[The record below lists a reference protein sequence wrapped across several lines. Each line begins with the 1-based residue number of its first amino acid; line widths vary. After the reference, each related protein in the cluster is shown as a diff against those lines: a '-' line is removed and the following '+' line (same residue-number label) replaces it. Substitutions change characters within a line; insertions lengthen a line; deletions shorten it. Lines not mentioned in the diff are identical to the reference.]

1 MRTSVAPAFAMAA
14 ARSRRS
20 ASRGGGSQQ
29 GGSGGEA
36 TRKRRDG
43 RWLAYAALAAAIS
56 GIAWSAIFIRWSA
69 IPGPSSAFYRV
80 AIAGAILVPWWG
92 ITALASPR
100 ERSRIA
106 STSRRAYLL
115 ALGGGIFFGLDLA
128 LYNTAVMRTT
138 ATTATLFGNNAP
150 IFVGIGSWLFF
161 RRRPARSFW
170 IGLGCA
176 MLGAAILLVATAR
189 GNNSGSDLTGA
200 AMSLAAA
207 AFFAAYLLTTEHV
220 REEMDTL
227 SFNAAAIVGSVA
239 TVLVVCLLLGSPLG
253 GFTTRTWLALL
264 GLGLISQLGAYLA
277 LTYALG
283 HVPAT
288 IGSVSLLA
296 QVPLTAILAVP
307 LLGEPLTLPYLIG
320 GGFVLAGIYIVT
332 VGSR

>member
-1 MRTSVAPAFAMAA
+1 MPEH
-14 ARSRRS
+14 RRH
-20 ASRGGGSQQ
+20 
-29 GGSGGEA
+29 EP
-36 TRKRRDG
+36 
-43 RWLAYAALAAAIS
+43 RWLAYAALLAAVA

-69 IPGPSSAFYRV
+69 IPGASSAFYRV
-80 AIAGAILVPWWG
+80 FIAALVLVPWR
-92 ITALASPR
+92 IVSLAASPR
-100 ERSRIA
+100 ARARVTG
-106 STSRRAYLL
+106 TSARAYLL

-150 IFVGIGSWLFF
+150 IFVGLGSWLIF
-161 RRRPARSFW
+161 RRPPARRFW
-170 IGLGCA
+170 IGLGFA

-189 GNNSGSDLTGA
+189 GKSSGSDLAGA
-200 AMSLAAA
+200 AMALSAA

-227 SFNAAAIVGSVA
+227 TFNAAAIVGSVA
-239 TVLVVCLLLGSPLG
+239 TVLIVCLLLGSPLG
-253 GFTTRTWLALL
+253 GFSTRTWLALF

-283 HVPAT
+283 HLPAT
-288 IGSVSLLA
+288 IGSVGLLA

-307 LLGEPLTLPYLIG
+307 LLGEPVTLPYLIG
-320 GGFVLAGIYIVT
+320 GALVLTGIYVVT

>member
-1 MRTSVAPAFAMAA
+1 MYDGRMPD
-14 ARSRRS
+14 ARR
-20 ASRGGGSQQ
+20 
-29 GGSGGEA
+29 
-36 TRKRRDG
+36 

-80 AIAGAILVPWWG
+80 AIAGAILVPWRCLA
-92 ITALASPR
+92 ALASPR
-100 ERSRIA
+100 ERRRVA
-106 STSRRAYLL
+106 SSSRRAYLL

-150 IFVGIGSWLFF
+150 IFVGLGSWLIF
-161 RRRPARSFW
+161 RRRPAKHFW
-170 IGLGCA
+170 IGLGFA

-189 GNNSGSDLTGA
+189 GANGGSDLTGA
-200 AMSLAAA
+200 AMSLSAA

-227 SFNAAAIVGSVA
+227 TFNATAIVGSIV
-239 TVLVVCLLLGSPLG
+239 TVLIVCLVLGSPLG
-253 GFTTRTWLALL
+253 GFSTRTWLALL

-283 HVPAT
+283 HLPAT
-288 IGSVSLLA
+288 IGSVGLLA

-307 LLGEPLTLPYLIG
+307 LLGEPLTLPYLVG
-320 GGFVLAGIYIVT
+320 GALVLTGIYIVT
-332 VGSR
+332 AGSR